1 MRIILTSL
9 FFLVL
14 ALCAGAQSQFETSID
29 KKGQKVFKGIL
40 SRENLSADTSFKW
53 FADNLKGYTPNGLA
67 QTALKQYGD
76 SIQLVVFMG
85 TWCEDSHVIIPKLFS
100 LMDASGFNAKRL
112 TLLGTD
118 REKKTLGNLS
128 EAMNVKNVP
137 TIIVMKNG
145 KELGRVV
152 EYGKYGMWDK
162 EMGELINAGF

>member
-1 MRIILTSL
+1 MRNILTGL
-9 FFLVL
+9 FLL
-14 ALCAGAQSQFETSID
+14 ALAFNAGAQSQFETSID

-40 SRENLSADTSFKW
+40 SREDLRADTSFKW

-67 QTALKQYGD
+67 QTALRQYGD

-100 LMDASGFNAKRL
+100 LMDASGISTKRL

-118 REKKTLGNLS
+118 REKKTLGNLA

-145 KELGRVV
+145 KELGRVI

-162 EMGELINAGF
+162 EMGEVINAGF